1 MIFFR
6 ESWSFCVNS
15 FLFHSWWRKPI
26 GFHLTIRPWDFCVW
40 VFMLLRYVI
49 RAAKNCSSWRRPR
62 VPPQLNVTE
71 AARFCRSRS
80 MQLVSLET
88 AAEERR
94 LVRLITGADLANPTA
109 AAATA
114 TSIWWTSGSDA
125 ATEGRWLWTATGRP
139 FVHTNWAAG
148 QPDNSGAVEHFVA
161 VTVTG
166 FTSAWF
172 DLPPFASTSSVCE
185 FQWTKNH
192 GRCYGHGRPMLFCF
206 VSRKSAG
213 FPPSVSN
220 SSRTIVD
227 AILLL
232 LKSIFIQ
239 G

>member
-1 MIFFR
+1 M
-6 ESWSFCVNS
+6 
-15 FLFHSWWRKPI
+15 
-26 GFHLTIRPWDFCVW
+26 
-40 VFMLLRYVI
+40 
-49 RAAKNCSSWRRPR
+49 
-62 VPPQLNVTE
+62 TE
-71 AARFCRSRS
+71 AVRFCRSRS

-185 FQWTKNH
+185 FQ
-192 GRCYGHGRPMLFCF
+192 
-206 VSRKSAG
+206 
-213 FPPSVSN
+213 
-220 SSRTIVD
+220 
-227 AILLL
+227 
-232 LKSIFIQ
+232 
-239 G
+239 